1 MHEEQI
7 RLKADSSDRAWLKT
21 LYARFLF
28 KVAKRAITVTRFGQ
42 PDK

>member
-7 RLKADSSDRAWLKT
+7 RLKT
-21 LYARFLF
+21 PYARFLF